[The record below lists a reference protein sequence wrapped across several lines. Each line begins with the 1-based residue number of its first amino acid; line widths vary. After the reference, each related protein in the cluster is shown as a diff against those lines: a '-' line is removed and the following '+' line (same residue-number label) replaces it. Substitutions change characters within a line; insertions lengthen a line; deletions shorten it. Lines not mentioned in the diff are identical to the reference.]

1 MTHVSQKTRHGR
13 EALFPTAH
21 VKDLVARHGSTAMA
35 SPFHPGAR
43 PHHRSGS
50 AASRSTLQRAS
61 RSGQTATS
69 GAAPTGSDVGAAGS
83 GAWVQKCRL
92 TLFSRQKRARLLEQI
107 SVAARDRARPRSES
121 TISALE
127 RRPRSPR
134 STAPPSLSS
143 SVRLGQAW
151 CGRERWQTGR
161 TCATTAAACSR
172 GAPCVRAS
180 STHLEEADGGR
191 MAQAARPRCRIA
203 APQRKGLRPLDPY
216 AF

>member
-1 MTHVSQKTRHGR
+1 MPDRTRTGVSYLRH
-13 EALFPTAH
+13 L
-21 VKDLVARHGSTAMA
+21 
-35 SPFHPGAR
+35 GAR
-43 PHHRSGS
+43 RCTQL
-50 AASRSTLQRAS
+50 RRAPFS
-61 RSGQTATS
+61 WTAQTAS
-69 GAAPTGSDVGAAGS
+69 VHGAGQWDARGS
-83 GAWVQKCRL
+83 GAVL
-92 TLFSRQKRARLLEQI
+92 TLPAALQKRARLLEQI
-107 SVAARDRARPRSES
+107 SVAARDRARPRSQS